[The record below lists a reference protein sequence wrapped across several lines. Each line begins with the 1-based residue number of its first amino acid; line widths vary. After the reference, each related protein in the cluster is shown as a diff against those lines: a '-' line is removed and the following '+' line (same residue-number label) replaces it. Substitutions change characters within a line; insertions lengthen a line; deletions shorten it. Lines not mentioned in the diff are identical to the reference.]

1 MGGKVTACAA
11 GFAAGSHSLRLKGA
25 VPLSTLPSSCHFQG
39 QQHQQ
44 MTIQAGLLQR
54 QARHGPKNGPG
65 CLRPL
70 GPGHQDVLLTATSHH
85 TQTSSGS
92 LAPLR

>member
-11 GFAAGSHSLRLKGA
+11 GFAVGSHSLRLKGA

-44 MTIQAGLLQR
+44 MTIRVGLLPM
-54 QARHGPKNGPG
+54 AGPSPSQEWPWLSEAPGSWAPGRAAHSHQPSHPDKQWVPGP
-65 CLRPL
+65 
-70 GPGHQDVLLTATSHH
+70 S
-85 TQTSSGS
+85 
-92 LAPLR
+92 

>member
-44 MTIQAGLLQR
+44 MTIQAGLLPT
-54 QARHGPKNGPG
+54 AGPSRSQEWPWLSEAPGSWAPRRAAHSHQPSHPDKQWVPGP
-65 CLRPL
+65 
-70 GPGHQDVLLTATSHH
+70 S
-85 TQTSSGS
+85 
-92 LAPLR
+92 